1 MRMTMLLKNDGWQIN
16 WCYES
21 TEWKRFA
28 KWELFKKGGL
38 SLLLCLLIPFRYKRT
53 KEVKVSQHQV
63 LIDGKTYLFN
73 AGNRVFQMAD
83 LYDAGPL
90 HVLEICFK
98 ENESY
103 GVIRIPVPKGK
114 LKEAI
119 VLEKS
124 LQVANVSLIVT
135 REI

>member
-1 MRMTMLLKNDGWQIN
+1 MRMIIPGKNAGWLTN
-16 WCYES
+16 WRYDS
-21 TEWKRFA
+21 AEWKRFA
-28 KWELFKKGGL
+28 KWELFKKGGI
-38 SLLLCLLIPFRYKRT
+38 SLLRCLLIPFRYKRT
-53 KEVKVSQHQV
+53 KEVKVSQHLA

-73 AGNRVFQMAD
+73 AGNRVFQTAD

-103 GVIRIPVPKGK
+103 GVIRVPVPKGK

-124 LQVANVSLIVT
+124 LQVTNVSLIAT
-135 REI
+135 REV